1 MTLNSWQHL
10 VPWHDY
16 SHLWICVR
24 LASHC
29 PPLNLPLPIP
39 LQSDVLNSSA
49 FLEMTVLTVNRA
61 VSHGQ
66 PLESSGSQGTSS
78 LNEVSIQATSDQP
91 CGVPDGQE
99 IPEKTEDIQSPVV
112 QQEATADPVG
122 CSTDLT
128 VPGNCVPQANEKSV
142 LTKEAHVHENKEVA
156 LQDTEIPD
164 GMISGEKLEAVAH
177 SSPHD
182 SKDSGLED
190 TPVTTEDGKPA
201 SGNEAAVEEPKGDRN
216 ETFPGDLK
224 FDEAT
229 LNETLDKTEPVSIPS
244 LVIQSKG
251 ISKCEDSRLSTQP
264 MSGLLIYW
272 KTHSSHLVVLI

>member
-1 MTLNSWQHL
+1 MLDWLHI
-10 VPWHDY
+10 V
-16 SHLWICVR
+16 
-24 LASHC
+24 

-39 LQSDVLNSSA
+39 LQSDVLNASA

-66 PLESSGSQGTSS
+66 PLESSDSQGSSS
-78 LNEVSIQATSDQP
+78 LKEVSIQATSDQP
-91 CGVPDGQE
+91 CGVPDAQE
-99 IPEKTEDIQSPVV
+99 IPEKTEDIESPVV

-128 VPGNCVPQANEKSV
+128 VPGSCEPQANEKNV

-156 LQDTEIPD
+156 LQDMEIPD
-164 GMISGEKLEAVAH
+164 GMISGEKLEAMAQ

-182 SKDSGLED
+182 SNDCGLQD
-190 TPVTTEDGKPA
+190 APVNTEDGKPA
-201 SGNEAAVEEPKGDRN
+201 SGSETAIEEPKSDRD
-216 ETFPGDLK
+216 ETFPGDLQ

-229 LNETLDKTEPVSIPS
+229 LNENLEVKEPVSIPS

-264 MSGLLIYW
+264 MSGLFIYW
-272 KTHSSHLVVLI
+272 KTHSSYLVSFNINRQIKFSACS